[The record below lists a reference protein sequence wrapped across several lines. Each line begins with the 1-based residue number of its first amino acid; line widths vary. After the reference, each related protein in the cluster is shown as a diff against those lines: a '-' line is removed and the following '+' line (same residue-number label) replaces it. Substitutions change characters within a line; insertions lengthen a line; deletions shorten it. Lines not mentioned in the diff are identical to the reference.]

1 MGATT
6 GVFMK
11 PKMVPLP
18 NLYDEAKVRKSGWR
32 YPARRA
38 FFIFVLVLVL
48 LAAVRFLNQTFL
60 WNVFRMELENGPR
73 PGRGEY
79 AFLVASARMD
89 RASLLLTARTV
100 RPLAETV
107 VIGYHDFFRPAR
119 FLIRCGKPLSFVD
132 VGPALVAVG
141 PGVSA
146 VTLYASDIVEIGSGG
161 SIRAAYFGDSPLAPA
176 FRRLARNME
185 NRTESANPLHPAK
198 PISFLLKPPETSP
211 FLRIPPLLYFFL
223 PGVLILLLAALY
235 GRAVFCSFF
244 YYLELFFLFSGKK
257 ALVSVPFFWLFRRRL
272 LEPSD
277 PWTWGIAVLLLLL
290 FTAGGT
296 AGLLDW
302 KKIGRGR
309 LEKWI
314 VLFFL
319 LLPLALRF

>member
-1 MGATT
+1 
-6 GVFMK
+6 MK
-11 PKMVPLP
+11 TKMVPLP
-18 NLYDEAKVRKSGWR
+18 NLYDEAEVRKSGLR

-38 FFIFVLVLVL
+38 FFIFILVLAL
-48 LAAVRFLNQTFL
+48 LVVVRFLNQTLL
-60 WNVFRMELENGPR
+60 WNVFRMELEKGPP

-79 AFLVASARMD
+79 AFLVAAGRMD
-89 RASLLLTARTV
+89 RASLLLTAETV

-119 FLIRCGKPLSFVD
+119 FLIRSGKPLSFVD

-146 VTLYASDIVEIGSGG
+146 VTLYASDIVTIGAGG
-161 SIRAAYFGDSPLAPA
+161 SIRAAYFGDAPLASV
-176 FRRLARNME
+176 FRRLARKMGD
-185 NRTESANPLHPAK
+185 RSESANRVHPAK
-198 PISFLLKPPETSP
+198 PAKPVSFLLKPPETST

-223 PGVLILLLAALY
+223 PGVLILLSAAFL
-235 GRAVFCSFF
+235 GRSVFCSFF

-257 ALVSVPFFWLFRRRL
+257 ALVSVPFFWLFRNRL
-272 LEPSD
+272 PEPSD
-277 PWTWGIAVLLLLL
+277 PWIWGIAVLLLFLSV
-290 FTAGGT
+290 AGGT

-309 LEKWI
+309 LEKWV